1 MSTISDASD
10 HPAIDANP
18 SAPVAPACQARGMAV
33 PTDLAAPLDDP
44 VALACRLNYVEFC
57 RELGRWSGTGGAV
70 VERDGL
76 MLWATA
82 STFPVSLNG
91 VVRLDPSTPAD
102 QVIAFADEWFGA
114 RGTGYT
120 VNVVD
125 GADDDLRAA
134 AEAAG
139 LLVLRDSPQM
149 VCDQPVVIPH
159 PSDGVELVWLAE
171 PTQVATFAELVDT
184 AYQSLGAPAG
194 AIRPSIV
201 ALDRVLDPHIETVLA
216 VLDGEP
222 VACAQLLLSHG
233 MGGVYY
239 VGTLEAARGR
249 GLGELVTA
257 AVTNRGFE
265 RGAAFVGLQASPM
278 GEPIYR
284 RMGYRDLY
292 RQAGLVR
299 FEAPAT

>member
-1 MSTISDASD
+1 
-10 HPAIDANP
+10 
-18 SAPVAPACQARGMAV
+18 MAV
-33 PTDLAAPLDDP
+33 PTDLPAPLDDP
-44 VALACRLNYVEFC
+44 VARACRLNYVEFC
-57 RELGRWSGTGGAV
+57 RELSRWSGPGGAV
-70 VERDGL
+70 AERDGL
-76 MLWATA
+76 MLWGTT
-82 STFPVSLNG
+82 SDFPVSLNG
-91 VVRLDPSTPAD
+91 VVRLDPATPANH
-102 QVIAFADEWFGA
+102 VIAVADEWFSA

-120 VNVVD
+120 LNAVD

-134 AEAAG
+134 ADAAG

-149 VCDQPVVIPH
+149 VCDGPAAVPD
-159 PSDGVELVWLAE
+159 PGPGVELVWVDRPA
-171 PTQVATFAELVDT
+171 QVVAFADLVDT

-201 ALDRVLDPHIETVLA
+201 ALDRLLEPQVETVLA
-216 VLDGEP
+216 LLDGEP

-249 GLGELVTA
+249 GLGEIVTA

-265 RGAAFVGLQASPM
+265 RGAACLGLQASPM
-278 GEPIYR
+278 GEAIYR

-299 FEAPAT
+299 VEPPAT

>member
-1 MSTISDASD
+1 
-10 HPAIDANP
+10 
-18 SAPVAPACQARGMAV
+18 MAV
-33 PTDLAAPLDDP
+33 PTDLVPPLHDP
-44 VALACRLNYVEFC
+44 VARACRLNYVEFC
-57 RELGRWSGTGGAV
+57 RELGRWSGAGGAV
-70 VERDGL
+70 EERDGL
-76 MLWATA
+76 MLWGSA
-82 STFPVSLNG
+82 SDFPVSLNG
-91 VVRLDPSTPAD
+91 VVRLDPSTPPDVVLAT
-102 QVIAFADEWFGA
+102 ADEWFGG

-120 VNVVD
+120 LNVVD

-149 VCDQPVVIPH
+149 VCDAPVEG
-159 PSDGVELVWLAE
+159 PSPARGVTLRW
-171 PTQVATFAELVDT
+171 ATDRADIGAFADLVDT

-194 AIRPSIV
+194 VIRPSIV
-201 ALDRVLDPHIETVLA
+201 ATDRVLEPQVEVVLA
-216 VLDGEP
+216 LLDDRP
-222 VACAQLLLSHG
+222 VATALVLHSHA
-233 MGGVYY
+233 MAGVYY
-239 VGTLEAARGR
+239 VGTLEEARGR
-249 GLGELVTA
+249 GLGELVTG

-299 FEAPAT
+299 FAATT

>member
-1 MSTISDASD
+1 
-10 HPAIDANP
+10 
-18 SAPVAPACQARGMAV
+18 MAV

-44 VALACRLNYVEFC
+44 VALACRLNFVEFC
-57 RELGRWSGTGGAV
+57 RELGRWSGDGGAV

-82 STFPVSLNG
+82 SDFPVSLNG

-102 QVIAFADEWFGA
+102 HVIAVADEWFGA

-120 VNVVD
+120 ANAVA

-139 LLVLRDSPQM
+139 LLMLRDSPQM
-149 VCDQPVVIPH
+149 VCDGPVAP
-159 PSDGVELVWLAE
+159 PDAGPELELVWVDRPA
-171 PTQVATFAELVDT
+171 QVAVFADLVDT

-201 ALDRVLDPHIETVLA
+201 ALDRVLDPHVETVLA
-216 VLDGEP
+216 LLDGEP

-249 GLGELVTA
+249 GLGEVVTA

-278 GEPIYR
+278 GEALYR

-299 FEAPAT
+299 FEAPTT